1 MINSTT
7 HARTED
13 FMAKPFA
20 LLSVT
25 DKTGIVEFAKGLT
38 ALGFGIL
45 STGGTAKTLRDSG
58 VSVTDVAEY
67 TGSPEILDGRVKTLH
82 PKVHG
87 AILCDRDNPAH
98 VSEAFKHGIGTISVV
113 CVNLYNF
120 AGEAEAKGVSAEE
133 AIHHIDIGGPT
144 MLRAAAKN
152 WLHCASVVDPKDYE
166 LVLAGLSRG
175 GLTQKE
181 RQTLA
186 AKVFKTVSQYDSMI
200 ANYLSESQD
209 KNQWFNE
216 GATVNLTAKVV
227 KSLRY
232 GENPHQKAALLALG
246 TQHGFAD
253 VEVLS
258 GKEISYNNILDLDA
272 ASALVAEFEKPA
284 VAIIKHTNPS
294 GVAAGDLTV
303 SELFQKAYD
312 CDKKSAF
319 GGIIA
324 ANRTI
329 DEHAAR
335 LMTSFFCECVIAP
348 DFTDSALDVFR
359 KKPNLRVVKAK
370 FLAEP
375 LSGGLHLRSV
385 RGALLVQDEDGGQFE
400 TDRWNSVTVTKPSS
414 AQLEDLQ
421 FAMRVAKHVKSNA
434 VIFAK
439 NGVTLAV
446 GAGQMS
452 RIDSANIAVAKAK
465 EVGFSLEGAV
475 LASDAFFPFRDTV
488 DFAAGLKIAA
498 IVQPGGSMRDQESI
512 DAANE
517 HGITMVFTGE
527 RHFRH

>member
-1 MINSTT
+1 
-7 HARTED
+7 
-13 FMAKPFA
+13 
-20 LLSVT
+20 
-25 DKTGIVEFAKGLT
+25 
-38 ALGFGIL
+38 
-45 STGGTAKTLRDSG
+45 
-58 VSVTDVAEY
+58 
-67 TGSPEILDGRVKTLH
+67 
-82 PKVHG
+82 
-87 AILCDRDNPAH
+87 
-98 VSEAFKHGIGTISVV
+98 
-113 CVNLYNF
+113 
-120 AGEAEAKGVSAEE
+120 
-133 AIHHIDIGGPT
+133 
-144 MLRAAAKN
+144 
-152 WLHCASVVDPKDYE
+152 
-166 LVLAGLSRG
+166 
-175 GLTQKE
+175 
-181 RQTLA
+181 
-186 AKVFKTVSQYDSMI
+186 
-200 ANYLSESQD
+200 
-209 KNQWFNE
+209 
-216 GATVNLTAKVV
+216 
-227 KSLRY
+227 
-232 GENPHQKAALLALG
+232 
-246 TQHGFAD
+246 
-253 VEVLS
+253 
-258 GKEISYNNILDLDA
+258 
-272 ASALVAEFEKPA
+272 
-284 VAIIKHTNPS
+284 
-294 GVAAGDLTV
+294 
-303 SELFQKAYD
+303 
-312 CDKKSAF
+312 
-319 GGIIA
+319 
-324 ANRTI
+324 
-329 DEHAAR
+329 
-335 LMTSFFCECVIAP
+335 MTSFFCECVIAP